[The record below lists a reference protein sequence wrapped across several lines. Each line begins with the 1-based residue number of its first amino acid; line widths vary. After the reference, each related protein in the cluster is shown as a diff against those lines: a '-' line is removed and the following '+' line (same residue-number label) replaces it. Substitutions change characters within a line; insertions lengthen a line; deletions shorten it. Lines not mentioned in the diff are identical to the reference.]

1 MATFTTNSRGQRQYR
16 PGTSVTVT
24 TSALQSGGDA
34 ERGIIGV
41 MYEASRGG
49 EPKVPW
55 TATAAGDLTS
65 RLPANLAWIW
75 SKLLF
80 SPGKPGSSPRRT
92 LGGAGSVVFCRV
104 NPATQATLTLT
115 SAGPIDA
122 LTIKAADWGL
132 YGNDIQVKVETGVD
146 DVTAKLFTAK
156 YAGIEYDI
164 EGGNLPIVSLLY
176 DNTAVAKP
184 AGWAVTGVTATIA
197 PNAANGSVATSVSYA
212 FTAPTDLARDPSGW
226 MAFDGPVT
234 VAIGAQ
240 GAGAARDI
248 VFTGVLKEDYL
259 TESAGDTVTETLTVP
274 SAGSATTARS
284 WSEITSI
291 DTDAALTGDA
301 TFTGYA
307 FALTKYTSAGVATY
321 NTITSVIDR
330 INQKT
335 ARGFEAAALSARS
348 TFLVEDMDGYSGTS
362 ITTLAEFDANLFDL
376 MEKINQNIA
385 IVEASMASTGVA
397 VPANTAG
404 FVNLAGGADGA
415 TGTTDWTEA
424 LAAMETETVNEIVPW
439 TTSAVYNAMVL
450 DHCEDMTL
458 TGKGERTCALAVPLA
473 TSKGTAAGTLG
484 ALSLAVNSRLA
495 SLHCQGFKAYNESAI
510 LETYDPCA
518 TAMLCAALQAG
529 RNPDYGITHAL
540 VNNVIELVE
549 KPPVSGS
556 AFGATNWTAQHD
568 IEWLIEHGYEI
579 LEKTNAGFRVARGN
593 TSSLGTDPQYSSRLA
608 VETTLLATTTLR
620 EGTAAAIGQSTTV
633 PESVLRGSL
642 ETILNQMV
650 DSQIIVAW
658 DESSLVLTPSG
669 EKTLVSVDITVA
681 VERLWIQI
689 TLNTT
694 V

>member
-1 MATFTTNSRGQRQYR
+1 MATYTTNSRGQRQYR

-49 EPKVPW
+49 QPKVPW
-55 TATAAGDLTS
+55 SATSAGDLTAN
-65 RLPANLAWIW
+65 LPANLAWIW

-80 SPGKPGSSPRRT
+80 SPGKPGTSPRRT

-104 NPATQATLTLT
+104 NPATQSTITLNDVG
-115 SAGPIDA
+115 AVGA
-122 LTIKAADWGL
+122 LIINASDWGL

-156 YAGIEYDI
+156 YAGVEYEI

-176 DNTAVAKP
+176 DDTFVAKP
-184 AGWAVTGVTATIA
+184 AGWAVTAVEATIA
-197 PNAANGSVATSVSYA
+197 PNAADGDVATSVSYA
-212 FTAPTDLARDPSGW
+212 FTAPTDIARDPSTW

-240 GAGAARDI
+240 TAGAARDVI
-248 VFTGVLKEDYL
+248 FTGVLKEDYL
-259 TESAGDTVTETLTVP
+259 TESAGDTVTETLNVL
-274 SAGSATTARS
+274 SADSATTARS

-291 DTDAALTGDA
+291 DTDDALEGDA

-307 FALTKYTSAGVATY
+307 FALTKYTASAVATY
-321 NTITSVIDR
+321 NTATSVIDR

-335 ARGFEAAALSARS
+335 ARGFAATALSARS
-348 TFLVEDMDGYSGTS
+348 TFLVEDMDSAS
-362 ITTLAEFDANLFDL
+362 AVDITTVAEFDANLFDL
-376 MEKINQNIA
+376 MEKINQNIG
-385 IVEASMASTGVA
+385 IVEATMASTGVD
-397 VPANTAG
+397 VPANIAYT
-404 FVNLAGGADGA
+404 NLVGGSDGA

-439 TTSAVYNAMVL
+439 TTSAVYNALVL
-450 DHCEDMTL
+450 EHCETMTL
-458 TGKGERTCALAVPLA
+458 EGKGERTCSIAVPLA

-495 SLHCQGFKAYNESAI
+495 SIHCQGLKAYNESSV
-510 LETYDPCA
+510 LTSYDPCA
-518 TAMLCAALQAG
+518 TAMLTAALQAG
-529 RNPDYGITHAL
+529 RSPDYGITWAL
-540 VNNVIELVE
+540 ANNVIELVE

-568 IEWLIEHGYEI
+568 LEWLIEHGYTV
-579 LEKTNAGFRVARGN
+579 LEKTKTGFRVARGN
-593 TSSLGTDPQYSSRLA
+593 TSYLGTDPQYSSRLA

-620 EGTAAAIGQSTTV
+620 ENTEAAVGQSTTV
-633 PESVLRGSL
+633 PESILQGAI
-642 ETILNQMV
+642 EAILNQMV
-650 DSQIIVAW
+650 DSNIIVAW

-669 EKTLVSVDITVA
+669 EKTLVSVNVTVA